1 MNGIFSKRNLT
12 IVALA
17 AVAIGMTRKYAKNPE
32 NKDSFVTKI
41 ADTIGLT
48 A

>member
-1 MNGIFSKRNLT
+1 MNVFTKKNLT
-12 IVALA
+12 VVALA
-17 AVAIGMTRKYAKNPE
+17 AVAIGLTRKYAKDPA

-41 ADTIGLT
+41 ADSIGLT

>member
-1 MNGIFSKRNLT
+1 MNVFTKKNAM

-17 AVAIGMTRKYAKNPE
+17 AVAIGLTRKYAKDAA

-41 ADTIGLT
+41 ADSIGLT
-48 A
+48 S

>member
-1 MNGIFSKRNLT
+1 MNVFNKRTLA
-12 IVALA
+12 IVAVS
-17 AVAIGMTRKYAKNPE
+17 AVAIGMLRKYAKDPA

-41 ADTIGLT
+41 ADTIGLS

>member
-1 MNGIFSKRNLT
+1 MNVLNKRTLM
-12 IVALA
+12 IVALS
-17 AVAIGMTRKYAKNPE
+17 AVAIGMLRKYAKDPA

-41 ADTIGLT
+41 ADTVGLS

>member
-1 MNGIFSKRNLT
+1 MNVFTKRNLA

-17 AVAIGMTRKYAKNPE
+17 AVAIGMTRKYAKDVA

-41 ADTIGLT
+41 ADSIGLT
-48 A
+48 S